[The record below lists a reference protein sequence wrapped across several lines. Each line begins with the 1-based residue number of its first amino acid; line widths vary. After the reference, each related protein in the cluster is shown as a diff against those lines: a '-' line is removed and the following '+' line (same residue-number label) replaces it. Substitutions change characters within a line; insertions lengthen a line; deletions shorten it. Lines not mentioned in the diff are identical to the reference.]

1 MCTYRVVAAT
11 VGHGVEAGA
20 VVVVGRQARAVLYAH
35 ADALVVR
42 VDLAL
47 VQLVRLAAL
56 LRAQPLL
63 RCDTVTSLGERTYT
77 RRRKHAVTSS
87 VIYKYIPSQPS
98 SDVISH
104 THTYTQHSHA
114 VTSSLALRHRHKL
127 SDVCVR
133 TMLRQTPTTRN

>member
-77 RRRKHAVTSS
+77 RRRKTRSD
-87 VIYKYIPSQPS
+87 VIRHIQIHTITATH

-104 THTYTQHSHA
+104 TCTYTHCIATQ
-114 VTSSLALRHRHKL
+114 
-127 SDVCVR
+127 
-133 TMLRQTPTTRN
+133 

>member
-1 MCTYRVVAAT
+1 MAAT

-87 VIYKYIPSQPS
+87 VTYKYIQSQPHTVTS
-98 SDVISH
+98 SVTHVH
-104 THTYTQHSHA
+104 THTA
-114 VTSSLALRHRHKL
+114 
-127 SDVCVR
+127 
-133 TMLRQTPTTRN
+133 